1 MNVRGRSEKELVI
14 KYVQCLQKH
23 LNDSNSDEDKLLLCL
38 NCLEEIKGKELAV
51 AIDAQC
57 SKVLESISEI
67 LARVAVSGSTDEKR
81 TNALKGFN
89 SLYSTMGW
97 AVLSLAG
104 DSFGSHILESLISL
118 SIDLKKTLDNKFENT
133 IIEGMFSMI
142 QHDDSWIKMVQHFA
156 ATHVIRKLVTF
167 AILYNKSLLN
177 GLINDLVNEI
187 STEIEFK
194 KSHESILSSSS
205 SAATIC
211 YIIDALSA
219 DKPLQS
225 RLIGS
230 IFNYYRENLDNTI
243 NYLYVKK
250 SSNRI
255 LETSIAYLDTEHL
268 DIICNKWFI
277 PYINT
282 ISTHDLG
289 NFLAQKIIQSF
300 QISPS
305 TFYTILQALSFHD
318 IINATRG
325 AVIWKTFSTAARL
338 SVGCKECLDKLL
350 TALNINL
357 GERDK
362 HKIWHSLF
370 QLKPIELLDE
380 TQLNISQTACSIL
393 IATISFPKTDNKLLA
408 LLKRFKSFLKSHKR
422 DGFIEKLSTHSTA
435 SRVLQA
441 IVDPRNKCPPKVV
454 NYLINVFISIGLI
467 EKIYTNLN
475 GSFLICS
482 IYQASNSTLKGLILK
497 QLSTLDKVHPKLS
510 TIVGLDDFKHKH
522 KLWEKGVKE
531 SEKAKKLFKDL
542 L

>member
-38 NCLEEIKGKELAV
+38 NCLEEIKGKVLINLTQELAV

-243 NYLYVKK
+243 N
-250 SSNRI
+250 
-255 LETSIAYLDTEHL
+255 
-268 DIICNKWFI
+268 
-277 PYINT
+277 
-282 ISTHDLG
+282 DLG